1 MLELFEKGCYAETAE
16 NLVGNTEDKLKA
28 IAFLARSYA
37 NQGKLT
43 DALEWSEKALD
54 TDKLNPGFHYLRAT
68 ILQEQG
74 QIKRAVTSLKRA
86 LYLEPDFVL
95 AHFALGNLAWQRGKI
110 KESQKHFR
118 NAQMILKNHN
128 QTDIVPESD
137 SITAGRLSEIIQCV
151 TKRESQ
157 I

>member
-1 MLELFEKGCYAETAE
+1 LELFNKGSYPEAAE
-16 NLVGNTEDKLKA
+16 NLAGNTQDDPKA
-28 IAFLARSYA
+28 IALLAHSYA

-74 QIKRAVTSLKRA
+74 QIERAITSLKGA

-95 AHFALGNLAWQRGKI
+95 AHFALGNITRQHNKI
-110 KESQKHFR
+110 KESERHFR
-118 NAQMILKNHN
+118 NALMILESHT

-137 SITAGRLSEIIQCV
+137 GITVGRLSEIIVCM